1 MSEKDGGP
9 AFPFETQGP
18 TTAPE
23 VYYGMTLRD
32 YFAAKA
38 LQGILANPKD
48 ESPFGLDLYESDE
61 DSVMSQSIRACYY
74 IADRMLEERA
84 K

>member
-1 MSEKDGGP
+1 MSKDKGGP
-9 AFPFETQGP
+9 AFPTGMATRVEDRM
-18 TTAPE
+18 
-23 VYYGMTLRD
+23 GMTLRD

-38 LQGILANPKD
+38 LQGILANPTD
-48 ESPFGLDLYESDE
+48 EYPFGLDLYESDE